1 LRLNE
6 DAEIELF
13 RWAGI
18 AARLATVVEDELA
31 SLRLRYRSQEE
42 TIKKLDEQL
51 EGFIKAKV
59 EHDNALLEKF
69 VELLNAKKLK
79 IRDQQRLLEAAKM
92 SSSTG

>member
-1 LRLNE
+1 LQLDE

-13 RWAGI
+13 RWAGT
-18 AARLATVVEDELA
+18 AARSATVVEGELA
-31 SLRLRYRSQEE
+31 SLRLKYRSQKE

-59 EHDNALLEKF
+59 EHDNELLEKF

-79 IRDQQRLLEAAKM
+79 IRDQQRLLDAAKM
-92 SSSTG
+92 GSSTG